1 MTEWNASAYNR
12 ISTLQEVLAE
22 QEIGRLKLS
31 GGERVLDVGCGDGKV
46 TAEIA
51 PLVPHGSVLGVDPSH
66 NMIDFAAGHFGAVP
80 NLRFEVADVRNLP
93 YREEFDLVVSFNAL
107 HWVNEQDKALR
118 CIRAALKPGGRALL
132 RFVPKSDQALEYVIE
147 EVRSRPRWA
156 SFFTSFR
163 PPFAHFSPDE
173 YRSMAVA
180 AGLTVGGIRV
190 ESGAWD
196 FKSRAAF
203 ADFCRATFV
212 EWTRLLPESD
222 RLAFIT
228 EVLDRYQ
235 AVATTKPG
243 EEHVFKFLQMEVALR
258 REQ

>member
-1 MTEWNASAYNR
+1 MTEWNATDYNR

-22 QEIGRLKLS
+22 QEIGRLKL
-31 GGERVLDVGCGDGKV
+31 GGSERVLDVGCGDGKV

-66 NMIDFAAGHFGAVP
+66 NMIDFAAAHFGAVP

-93 YREEFDLVVSFNAL
+93 YRDEFDLVVSFNAL
-107 HWVNEQDKALR
+107 HWVNEQEKALR
-118 CIRAALKPGGRALL
+118 CIRAALEPGGRALL

-147 EVRSRPRWA
+147 EVRNRPRWA
-156 SFFTSFR
+156 GFFANFR
-163 PPFAHFSPDE
+163 PSFAHFAPDE
-173 YRSMAVA
+173 YRALAVA
-180 AGLTVGGIRV
+180 AGLTVAGIRV

-203 ADFCRATFV
+203 VDFCRGTFV
-212 EWTRLLPESD
+212 EWTRLLPEGD

-235 AVATTKPG
+235 AVVAARAG